1 MTDTPETESWCGWG
15 VGGLEVV
22 PASFARKL
30 ERERDN
36 ALSDWRQ
43 ADTDSIRALH
53 ERNEAREQR
62 DRLAAILKG
71 IRNGYGG
78 QVASPDC
85 CEDCDF
91 LITIDEA
98 LQSLTNQPK

>member
-1 MTDTPETESWCGWG
+1 MTDTPETDSWCGWG

-22 PASFARKL
+22 PASCARKL
-30 ERERDN
+30 ERE
-36 ALSDWRQ
+36 
-43 ADTDSIRALH
+43 
-53 ERNEAREQR
+53 R

-91 LITIDEA
+91 LIKIDEA
-98 LQSLTNQPK
+98 LKFLTNQPK